1 MRYTLQE
8 NEQYRNTFKK
18 QISDWLA
25 VVTSPRRSTQEWL
38 IILVV
43 RPAARTG
50 GSRLFQIRAP
60 ILDKVKADFNV
71 GKRDRCVELGWPVGQ
86 EDAANWTD
94 LIAKLKEGILTTFDA
109 YVTAREEEIK
119 RSEGQRTLPGWNFCT
134 FFILKVT

>member
-1 MRYTLQE
+1 MQD

-18 QISDWLA
+18 QIKDWLT

-43 RPAARTG
+43 RPDARTG

-60 ILDKVKADFNV
+60 ILDKVKADFNI
-71 GKRDRCVELGWPVGQ
+71 GKRDRCVELAWPVGQ
-86 EDAANWTD
+86 DDAAAWTD

-109 YVTAREEEIK
+109 YVTARGEEIK
-119 RSEGQRTLPGWNFCT
+119 RSESQRMLPGWNFCT